1 MGGRDSRRQT
11 DSISAR
17 ARRSS
22 GAHAMLLWALGLL
35 GLLSLL
41 LSDVEAAVEKFTEAL
56 EIIGDEVENEAGV
69 KIKKGILLNRSAAL
83 IKIGEDEIVVDDCTE
98 VLEMEPGNSKALFR
112 RAMAL
117 VNLDRWQ
124 EAVSCSVCL
133 ISAAQPVPLP
143 ASRR

>member
-1 MGGRDSRRQT
+1 VCTHVGWLNRHWMASQT
-11 DSISAR
+11 RNQLQAKR
-17 ARRSS
+17 VA
-22 GAHAMLLWALGLL
+22 GAAGELFKEGKV
-35 GLLSLL
+35 
-41 LSDVEAAVEKFTEAL
+41 DAAVEKFTEAL

-133 ISAAQPVPLP
+133 ISAAQPAPLL
-143 ASRR
+143 ASGH